1 MDKIVVLGAGESGV
15 GAAVLAAK
23 KGFDV
28 LVSDNGTIKDTYR
41 SMLDKYGI
49 RYEQG
54 GHTLSAILEA
64 VEVIKS
70 PGIRN
75 DLPIILEIQKHNI
88 PVISEI
94 EFAARYTSA
103 KFVCITG
110 SNGKTTTTMLT
121 YNIMCDAGIDVALG
135 GNVGKSFAMQVAE
148 DADHD
153 YYVLE
158 LSSFQLDNMYDFRAD
173 VAVLMNI
180 TPDHL
185 DRYGFCMQNYTDSK
199 FRIIRNQRKEDLF
212 VYFADD
218 PISAVEVEKRTFVQN
233 VMPFSL
239 NKQLKQGAYCQENG
253 SKIQL
258 NYNGKNYDINISNI
272 QLKGR
277 HNKCNIM
284 ASLLAAL
291 HCGVDIQSAIKT
303 LSNFQPLEHRV
314 EPCGVVDG
322 VMYVNDSKGTNVD
335 SVWYALDS
343 VGNNV
348 VLILGGVD
356 KGNDYSQLFDIV
368 DRKVKAIV
376 AMGVD
381 NTPILNAFANRTKVV
396 DTHSLA
402 ECMEQCRQIAKSGD
416 TVLLS
421 PACASFDLFTCYEQR
436 GDLFKEAVRKMMNG
450 K

>member
-28 LVSDNGTIKDTYR
+28 LVSDNGTIKDSYR
-41 SMLDKYGI
+41 SMLDKHGI

-64 VEVIKS
+64 VAVIKS

-121 YNIMCDAGIDVALG
+121 YNIMRDAGLDVALG

-148 DADHD
+148 DVDHD

-185 DRYGFCMQNYTDSK
+185 DRYNFCMQNYTDSK

-218 PISAVEVEKRTFVQN
+218 PISAAEVEKRTFVQN

-239 NKQLKQGAYCQENG
+239 AKQLPQGAYSQDDG
-253 SKIQL
+253 SKIIL
-258 NYNGKNYDINISNI
+258 NYNEKKYDINISNI

-303 LSNFQPLEHRV
+303 ITNFQPLEHRV
-314 EPCGVVDG
+314 EPCGEVDG
-322 VMYVNDSKGTNVD
+322 VVYVNDSKGTNVD

-368 DRKVKAIV
+368 ERKVKAIV

-381 NTPILNAFANRTKVV
+381 NTPIIKAFGNRTKVV
-396 DTHSLA
+396 DTHSLE
-402 ECMEQCRQIAKSGD
+402 ECLAQCRQLAESGD

-436 GDLFKEAVRKMMNG
+436 GDLFKEAVRRMMNG